1 MAPPNI
7 PADFDFLDP
16 DVNLAGLPVEE
27 LAELRKSEPDPLG
40 RHPGRHGRLRGQ
52 RLLDRHQA
60 RGRQG
65 GVAPQRRLLQLAER
79 RHPDLAA
86 GDEAG
91 AGRAAAQRHA
101 EHGRTAPHPAAQDHL
116 PRVHATGHRAA
127 GGRTRPAR
135 PEHRQSRGG
144 RGLRR
149 LRRAGVVRAAA
160 ASHRRPARRSPGGPR
175 QALPLVQRDDR
186 RHRPRV
192 RRRRSRAVVDGT
204 DHVRHGDGRGAG
216 QEPHRRHRHHARSRP
231 TSTARSS
238 PTTSSAS
245 S

>member
-16 DVNLAGLPVEE
+16 DVNLAGLPVAE
-27 LAELRKSEPDPLG
+27 LAELRKSEPIHWVDI
-40 RHPGRHGRLRGQ
+40 PGGSGGFEDNG
-52 RLLDRHQA
+52 LLDRHQA

-79 RHPDLAA
+79 RHPGLAA
-86 GDEAG
+86 GDEAR

-101 EHGRTAPHPAAQDHL
+101 EHGRAAPHPAAQDHL
-116 PRVHATGHRAA
+116 PRVHAAGHRAA

-135 PEHRQSRGG
+135 PEHRQSGGG

-160 ASHRRPARRSPGGPR
+160 AGHRGPAGRAAGGPR
-175 QALPLVQRDDR
+175 QAVPLVQRDDR
-186 RHRPRV
+186 RHATPSTPTSIP
-192 RRRRSRAVVDGT
+192 RSR
-204 DHVRHGDGRGAG
+204 RWN
-216 QEPHRRHRHHARSRP
+216 
-231 TSTARSS
+231 
-238 PTTSSAS
+238 
-245 S
+245 